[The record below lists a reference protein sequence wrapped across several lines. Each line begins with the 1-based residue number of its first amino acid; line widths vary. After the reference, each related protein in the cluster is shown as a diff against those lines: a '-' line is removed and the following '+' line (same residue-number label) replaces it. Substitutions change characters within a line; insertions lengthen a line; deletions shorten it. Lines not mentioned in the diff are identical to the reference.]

1 MRNVRHTIVLEVTMH
16 PYETNGQ
23 HLARYL
29 LDHYLDGRGRRWNC
43 LGSALLASNRGGA
56 WIEAFQEMV
65 SLQLARRLIS
75 AGDTLIGR
83 HDLPAAETEIKQ
95 MIVETM
101 VVHYTSAGEI
111 YERLLP
117 AIRSA
122 RGTVSGSVQ
131 RSVEALA
138 RREMPYCYLCGSDLD
153 FVADGYRRFTL
164 DHVWPRA
171 YGGNSD
177 YDNLLGA
184 CRSCNQTKSGEP
196 SWAMYPI
203 QAFVAGFEVED
214 LRRVSKAMRF
224 AVQARAAKQLAKSER
239 LSLRDAYCQL
249 GRPDI
254 PVVVNEATAVD
265 LFNLEF
271 SQR

>member
-1 MRNVRHTIVLEVTMH
+1 MQ

-29 LDHYLDGRGRRWNC
+29 LDHHLDGRGSRWSG
-43 LGSALLASNRGGA
+43 LGSALLASNRGSD
-56 WIEAFQEMV
+56 WVEAFQEMV

-75 AGDTLIGR
+75 AGGELMER
-83 HDLPAAETEIKQ
+83 HGLPAAEPEIKQ
-95 MIVETM
+95 AIIDTM
-101 VVHYTSAGEI
+101 VVHYTSAGDV

-122 RGTVSGSVQ
+122 RQTISDSV
-131 RSVEALA
+131 RLGVVALA
-138 RREMPYCYLCGSDLD
+138 MREMPYCYLCGTEVD
-153 FVADGYRRFTL
+153 FVADGHRAFTL

-177 YDNLLGA
+177 EENLLGA
-184 CRSCNQTKSGEP
+184 CRSCNEAKSSEP

-203 QAFVAGFEVED
+203 QSYVAGFDVQDLED
-214 LRRVSKAMRF
+214 MPKVMRF
-224 AVQARAAKQLAKSER
+224 AVQARAAKHLAQKEGR
-239 LSLRDAYCQL
+239 SLRDAYLRL
-249 GRPDI
+249 GRPGR
-254 PVVVNEATAVD
+254 PVVLSEATAVD

-271 SQR
+271 SVR